1 GGRDERDRG
10 RDRGLE
16 AQLALCELGG
26 LMERVPLLRDEL
38 LVRGDDVTATL
49 ECSEVQVAG
58 RRCAAD
64 DLDDDVDARIVEQP
78 ERIRRDRKVSDVA
91 RLASIAHRGADEP
104 QRAAGGG

>member
-1 GGRDERDRG
+1 RVEAEPRLHTRADIGRRSVQETADDARPRRGEHARGRDERDRG

-26 LMERVPLLRDEL
+26 LVERVPLLRDEL

-64 DLDDDVDARIVEQP
+64 DLD
-78 ERIRRDRKVSDVA
+78 
-91 RLASIAHRGADEP
+91 
-104 QRAAGGG
+104 